1 MHFIQE
7 IFDKLQ
13 QVILQSKEIGVPRL
27 KEPG

>member
-13 QVILQSKEIGVPRL
+13 QVILQSKQIGVPQL